1 MDIEEDSM
9 QATWLRRGARLA
21 AALVGLA
28 ALALATLPAQAA
40 PFNGQRNQFSDDGF
54 RNVWTRTDAQ
64 NVRGGRTWYWGP
76 QPWFDYAEFYRQGAN
91 GLRTVQ
97 YFDKA
102 RMEINNPSDRSFQ
115 GGVTNGLLVVE
126 LVAGHLKKGN
136 DPYDYEMRAA
146 ADVPVAGNPKAD
158 NPNGTTYASFTGLA
172 TFDNN
177 GFRDANKLNQRVAT
191 TLDKGGNLAFRQDLA
206 DTHPETN
213 IVQYNTLTGHNI
225 PKVFWDFLNMQGPVV
240 EGGQTRSRTIVDW
253 TFAMG
258 LPITDAYWTR
268 AKIGPSERDVLVQ
281 LYERRV
287 LTYVP
292 DNPIGYKVEM
302 GNVGQHY
309 FQWRYPHLGQPW
321 AAPDPSMP
329 LLYASNGLGNE
340 HLEIWQYLVTGSV
353 QLTGN
358 PLHPSWVA
366 GESVAFSFRRSY
378 DPTQNCI
385 VLDSRRGDGQ
395 HRQLYQTP
403 ILPLGYSG
411 DFENI
416 CPPERLTYSDGT
428 TTPPT
433 TTGTQPANDYNPSI
447 SPDGTKLVFVS
458 DREGTPQLYLTTAAA
473 KGFAQRLNFDGCLT
487 QVPTWSPDGR
497 TLTWEQQC
505 GGGKFA
511 IMRADLQYSEDGATW
526 ANATLTNIRTLTD
539 QAADNRYPR
548 VSPDGRRITFTSYRD
563 GNAEIYL
570 MNADGGAAMRLTNSA
585 GDDEAASWS
594 SNGSQLAFASNRD
607 GDYEIFVMN
616 ADGSG
621 QAQLTSNTN
630 VDRWVLWAQ

>member
-1 MDIEEDSM
+1 M
-9 QATWLRRGARLA
+9 QATLLRRGARLA
-21 AALVGLA
+21 GSLVGLA

-40 PFNGQRNQFSDDGF
+40 PFNGQRSQFSDDGF
-54 RNVWTRTDAQ
+54 RSVWTRTDAQ
-64 NVRGGRTWYWGP
+64 QVRGGRTWYWGP
-76 QPWFDYAEFYRQGAN
+76 QPWFDYAEFYRQGLN

-102 RMEINNPSDRSFQ
+102 RMEINNPSDRGFQ

-126 LVAGHLKKGN
+126 LVSGHLKKGN
-136 DPYDYEMRAA
+136 DPFDYDGRAP

-158 NPNGTTYASFTGLA
+158 NPNGTTYASFTALA

-191 TLDKGGNLAFRQDLA
+191 TLDKGGNLAIRQDLA
-206 DTHPETN
+206 EGHPETN
-213 IVQYNTLTGHNI
+213 IVQYNSLTGHNI

-240 EGGQTRSRTIVDW
+240 EGGQRRNRTIVDW

-268 AKIGPSERDVLVQ
+268 AKIGAAEKDVLVQ

-292 DNPIGYKVEM
+292 DNPAGYKVEM

-321 AAPDPSMP
+321 AAPDPIMP
-329 LLYASNGLGNE
+329 LLYASNGLGGE
-340 HLEIWQYLVTGSV
+340 QLQVWQYLVTGSV
-353 QLTGN
+353 QLTGQALGSN
-358 PLHPSWVA
+358 

-395 HRQLYQTP
+395 HRQLYQQP
-403 ILPLGYSG
+403 ILPLGYS
-411 DFENI
+411 DSFQNT
-416 CPPERLTYSDGT
+416 CLPERLIYSDGA
-428 TTPPT
+428 TPPPNMT
-433 TTGTQPANDYNPSI
+433 NQGIQKANDYNPSV

-458 DREGTPQLYLTTAAA
+458 DRDGTPQLYLTTANGS
-473 KGFAQRLNFDGCLT
+473 GFPQRLNFDGCLT

-497 TLTWEQQC
+497 ALYWEQQC
-505 GGGKFA
+505 AGGKYA
-511 IMRADLQYSEDGATW
+511 IMRADLQYSEDSASW
-526 ANATLTNIRTLTD
+526 VSAALINIRALTD
-539 QAADNRYPR
+539 QNADNRYPR
-548 VSPDGRRITFTSYRD
+548 VSPDGRRIAFTSYRD

-570 MNADGGAAMRLTNSA
+570 MGADGSAVTRLTNSA

-607 GDYEIFVMN
+607 GDYEVFVIN
-616 ADGSG
+616 TDGSG
-621 QAQLTSNTN
+621 QSQLTNNTS